1 MMNSPSDA
9 VGGPPAGEP
18 SRDPSEPWDLAVIG
32 SGPAGLS
39 AAIYAARARIRTLV
53 LEKMMPGG
61 QVVLNSV
68 IENYPGF
75 PEGVSGFELAQRMAQ
90 QATRFGANIQT
101 VEVTGLTVLGMA
113 SQTNVSTPS
122 DEGTPRRPLFG
133 VDTSTGQRIARS
145 VLIATGSSP
154 RKLELP
160 GEKEYT
166 GRGVSYCATCD
177 GALYADKQVMVIGG
191 GDTAMDDAIFLSNL
205 GSKVTVVHR
214 RDELRADRIL
224 QERALADPNID
235 FLWSHVPV
243 EIVGDEVVQSV
254 RVRQVTTKE
263 EREVPVDGVFIAVG
277 MVPQSGFLPA
287 EIARDDG
294 GYVLTD
300 GEFRTSVVGVFAAGD
315 VRAGSFRQIACAV
328 GEGTQAYRN
337 IRAYLEQGA

>member
-1 MMNSPSDA
+1 MLSSPSDP
-9 VGGPPAGEP
+9 VGESPAGAREASP
-18 SRDPSEPWDLAVIG
+18 SQPWDLAVIG
-32 SGPAGLS
+32 SGPAGL
-39 AAIYAARARIRTLV
+39 ACAIYAARARIRTLV

-75 PEGVSGFELAQRMAQ
+75 PDGVSGFELGQRMAQ
-90 QATRFGANIQT
+90 QATRFGANLETI
-101 VEVTGLTVLGMA
+101 EVTGLSILEIA
-113 SQTNVSTPS
+113 SQTDVPAPS
-122 DEGTPRRPLFG
+122 GEGSSRRPLFG
-133 VDTSTGQRIARS
+133 VDTGTGRRTARS

-154 RKLELP
+154 RKLNVP

-177 GALYADKQVMVIGG
+177 GALYADKHVMVIGG

-224 QERALADPNID
+224 QERALANPDID

-243 EIVGDEVVQSV
+243 EIVGDELVQAV
-254 RVRQVTTKE
+254 RVRQVTSQE

-277 MVPQSGFLPA
+277 MVPQSGFLPT
-287 EIARDDG
+287 EIDRDDD

-300 GEFRTSVVGVFAAGD
+300 NEFRTSVDGVFAAGD

-328 GEGTQAYRN
+328 GEGAQAYRN
-337 IRAYLEQGA
+337 LRAYLEQGA

>member
-1 MMNSPSDA
+1 MLSSPSDA
-9 VGGPPAGEP
+9 AGGSPAGARE
-18 SRDPSEPWDLAVIG
+18 SNPSEPWDLVVIG
-32 SGPAGLS
+32 SGPAGL
-39 AAIYAARARIRTLV
+39 ACAIYAARARIRTLV

-68 IENYPGF
+68 VENYPGF
-75 PEGVSGFELAQRMAQ
+75 PEGVSGFVLAPRMAQ

-113 SQTNVSTPS
+113 SQTNVPAPS
-122 DEGTPRRPLFG
+122 DEGSPRRPLFG
-133 VDTSTGQRIARS
+133 VDTSTAQHTARS

-154 RKLELP
+154 RKLDVP

-177 GALYADKQVMVIGG
+177 GALYADKHVMVIGG

-205 GSKVTVVHR
+205 GSEVTVVHR
-214 RDELRADRIL
+214 RDELRADHIL
-224 QERALADPNID
+224 QERAFANPSID
-235 FLWSHVPV
+235 FLWSHVAV
-243 EIVGDEVVQSV
+243 GIVGDEVVQAV

-287 EIARDDG
+287 EIVRDDD

-300 GEFRTSVVGVFAAGD
+300 NEFRTSVDGGFAAGD